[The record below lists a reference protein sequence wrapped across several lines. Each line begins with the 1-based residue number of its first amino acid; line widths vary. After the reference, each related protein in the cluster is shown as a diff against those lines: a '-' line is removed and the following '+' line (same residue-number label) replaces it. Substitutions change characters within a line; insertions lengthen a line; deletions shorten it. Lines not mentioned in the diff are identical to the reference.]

1 MNKCFSCGKPVDE
14 NMKYCPS
21 CGEKINNDS
30 TQPPQSEGS
39 DIKKIYYIEKKTKL
53 IQAEQLCRIGET
65 EDALK
70 LFVEY
75 TNENPLDWETQ
86 IRVADICES
95 AMKIYTSH
103 SLEVDETFLNYSFLR
118 RKMLNLAQ
126 INAPQE
132 KQDELSQRLNQ
143 DFQQNNQKRPS
154 AKAASIILSI
164 LLLLAAFGIGFYFAF
179 SSGI

>member
-1 MNKCFSCGKPVDE
+1 MNKCSSCGNPVGE
-14 NMKYCPS
+14 NMKYCPF
-21 CGEKINNDS
+21 CGKEIDNNP

-53 IQAEQLCRIGET
+53 IQAEQLYHIGET
-65 EDALK
+65 DEALK

-143 DFQQNNQKRPS
+143 DFQRNNQKRTS
-154 AKAASIILSI
+154 SKVASIILSI
-164 LLLLAAFGIGFYFAF
+164 LFILAAFGIGFYFAF